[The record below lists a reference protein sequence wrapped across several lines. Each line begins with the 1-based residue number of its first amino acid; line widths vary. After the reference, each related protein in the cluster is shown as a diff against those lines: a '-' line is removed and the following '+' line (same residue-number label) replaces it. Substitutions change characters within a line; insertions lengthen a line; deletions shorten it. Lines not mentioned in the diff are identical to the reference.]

1 MQFTKEYWLNCIDR
15 TKRYIKI
22 FFKWIICSVIIGITC
37 GAVGTAFHYS
47 VEYVTEF
54 RTGHSWIIWLLP
66 FAGLLIIFIYRTCGI
81 KHDKGTN
88 LVIGSI
94 RNPEYKV
101 PFRMAPLIFITTV
114 ITHLFGGSAGREG
127 AALQIGGSLGSSI
140 GKVLK
145 LDDDDKHILTLCG
158 MSAVFAALFGTPVT
172 AAFFSMEVISIG
184 VLYYSALV
192 PCVLSAVISY
202 AITERFNVTPTYFI
216 LNQVP
221 EISLGS
227 GIRVVILAAL
237 TALLSIAFCILMQA
251 CGKFFKSFFKNQY
264 MRIFVG
270 GLVIALL
277 TFIVGSNDYNG
288 AGMNIIE
295 QAIHGEADTF
305 AFLLKMIFTCITIS
319 CGFRGGEIVPSF
331 FIGATFGCTVGGL
344 IGLDPGFGAAVGL
357 VCFFCGVVNCPM
369 ASLVLSIELFGA
381 SGIVLFAIGCAVSYM
396 LSGYYSLYSEQ
407 KIIYSKLRPH
417 YVNLYT
423 NQEVKTGD
431 HGNETEISP
440 DEDSEEAVSDADS

>member
-1 MQFTKEYWLNCIDR
+1 MIFTKEYWLNCIDR
-15 TKRYIKI
+15 TKRYAKTFIK
-22 FFKWIICSVIIGITC
+22 WLICSAIIGITC

-47 VEYVTEF
+47 VEYVTQF
-54 RTGHSWIIWLLP
+54 RSGHSWIIFLLP
-66 FAGLLIIFIYRTCGI
+66 AAGLLIVFLYRAGGI

-94 RNPEYKV
+94 RNPEYNV

-127 AALQIGGSLGSSI
+127 AALQIGGSLGASI
-140 GKVLK
+140 GKLIK
-145 LDDDDKHILTLCG
+145 MDDNDKHIMTLCG

-172 AAFFSMEVISIG
+172 AALFSVEVISIG
-184 VLYYSALV
+184 ILYYSALV
-192 PCVLSAVISY
+192 PCILSATISY
-202 AITERFNVTPTYFI
+202 AITEKFHITPTYFI

-221 EISLGS
+221 EMSLAT
-227 GIRVVILAAL
+227 GIRVIILSVAA
-237 TALLSIAFCILMQA
+237 AVLSILFCMSMQVI
-251 CGKFFKSFFKNQY
+251 GKTFKKYLKNQY
-264 MRIFVG
+264 LRILVG
-270 GLVIALL
+270 GVLLVLL
-277 TFIVGSNDYNG
+277 TLAVRCNDYNG

-295 QAIHGEADTF
+295 QAIHGTAKPEAF
-305 AFLLKMIFTCITIS
+305 ILKLLFTCITIG

-331 FIGATFGCTVGGL
+331 FIGATFGCTLGGW
-344 IGLDPGFGAAVGL
+344 IGQDPGFGAAMGL
-357 VCFFCGVVNCPM
+357 VCLFCGVVNCPL

-381 SGIVLFAIGCAVSYM
+381 SGILLFAIGCSVSYM

-423 NQEVKTGD
+423 NQEVKTND
-431 HGNETEISP
+431 H
-440 DEDSEEAVSDADS
+440 SEAE

>member
-1 MQFTKEYWLNCIDR
+1 MIFTKEYWLNCIDR
-15 TKRYIKI
+15 TKRYAKTFIK
-22 FFKWIICSVIIGITC
+22 WLICSAIIGITC

-47 VEYVTEF
+47 VEYVTQF
-54 RTGHSWIIWLLP
+54 RSGHSWIIFLLP
-66 FAGLLIIFIYRTCGI
+66 AAGLLIVFLYRAGGI

-94 RNPEYKV
+94 RNPEYNV

-127 AALQIGGSLGSSI
+127 AALQIGGSLGASI
-140 GKVLK
+140 GKLIK
-145 LDDDDKHILTLCG
+145 MDDNDKHIMTLCG

-172 AAFFSMEVISIG
+172 VALFSVEVISIG
-184 VLYYSALV
+184 ILYYSALV
-192 PCVLSAVISY
+192 PCILSATISY
-202 AITERFNVTPTYFI
+202 AITEKFHITPTYFI

-221 EISLGS
+221 EMSLAT
-227 GIRVVILAAL
+227 GIRVIILSVAA
-237 TALLSIAFCILMQA
+237 AVLSILFCMSMQVI
-251 CGKFFKSFFKNQY
+251 GKTFKKYLKNQY
-264 MRIFVG
+264 LRILVG
-270 GLVIALL
+270 GVLLVLL
-277 TFIVGSNDYNG
+277 TLAVRCNDYNG

-295 QAIHGEADTF
+295 QAIHGTAKPEAF
-305 AFLLKMIFTCITIS
+305 ILKLLFTCITIG

-331 FIGATFGCTVGGL
+331 FIGATFGCTLGGW
-344 IGLDPGFGAAVGL
+344 IGLDPGFGAAMGL
-357 VCFFCGVVNCPM
+357 VCLFCGVVNCPL

-381 SGIVLFAIGCAVSYM
+381 SGILLFAIGCSVSYM

-423 NQEVKTGD
+423 NQEVKTND
-431 HGNETEISP
+431 H
-440 DEDSEEAVSDADS
+440 SEAE

>member
-1 MQFTKEYWLNCIDR
+1 MIFTKEYWLNCIDR
-15 TKRYIKI
+15 TKRYAKTFIK
-22 FFKWIICSVIIGITC
+22 WLICSAIIGITC

-47 VEYVTEF
+47 VEYVTQF
-54 RTGHSWIIWLLP
+54 RSGHSWIIFLLP
-66 FAGLLIIFIYRTCGI
+66 AAGLLIVFLYRAGGI

-94 RNPEYKV
+94 RNPEYNV

-127 AALQIGGSLGSSI
+127 AALQIGGSLGASS
-140 GKVLK
+140 GKLIK
-145 LDDDDKHILTLCG
+145 MDDNDKHIMTLCG

-172 AAFFSMEVISIG
+172 AALFSVEVISIG
-184 VLYYSALV
+184 ILYYSALV
-192 PCVLSAVISY
+192 PCILSATISY
-202 AITERFNVTPTYFI
+202 AITEKFHITPTYFI

-221 EISLGS
+221 EMSLAT
-227 GIRVVILAAL
+227 GIRVIILSVAA
-237 TALLSIAFCILMQA
+237 AVLSILFCMSMQVI
-251 CGKFFKSFFKNQY
+251 GKTFKKYLKNQY
-264 MRIFVG
+264 LRILVG
-270 GLVIALL
+270 GVLLVLL
-277 TFIVGSNDYNG
+277 TLIVRCNDYNG

-295 QAIHGEADTF
+295 QAIHGTAKPEAF
-305 AFLLKMIFTCITIS
+305 ILKLLFTCITIG

-331 FIGATFGCTVGGL
+331 FIGATFGCTLGGW
-344 IGLDPGFGAAVGL
+344 IGLDPGFGAAMGL
-357 VCFFCGVVNCPM
+357 VCLFCGVVNCPL

-381 SGIVLFAIGCAVSYM
+381 SGILLFAIGCSVSYM

-423 NQEVKTGD
+423 NQEVKTND
-431 HGNETEISP
+431 HI
-440 DEDSEEAVSDADS
+440 EAE

>member
-1 MQFTKEYWLNCIDR
+1 MIFTKEYWLNCIDR
-15 TKRYIKI
+15 TKRYAKTFIK
-22 FFKWIICSVIIGITC
+22 WLICSAIIGISC

-47 VEYVTEF
+47 VEYVTQF
-54 RTGHSWIIWLLP
+54 RSGHRWIISLLP
-66 FAGLLIIFIYRTCGI
+66 AAGLLIVFLYRAGGI

-94 RNPEYKV
+94 RNPEYNV

-127 AALQIGGSLGSSI
+127 AALQIGGSLGASI
-140 GKVLK
+140 GKLIK
-145 LDDDDKHILTLCG
+145 MDDSDKHIMTLCG

-172 AAFFSMEVISIG
+172 AALFSVEVISIG
-184 VLYYSALV
+184 ILYYSALV
-192 PCVLSAVISY
+192 PCILSATISY
-202 AITERFNVTPTYFI
+202 AITEKFHITPTYFI

-221 EISLGS
+221 EMSLAT
-227 GIRVVILAAL
+227 GIRVIILSVAA
-237 TALLSIAFCILMQA
+237 AVLSILFCMSMQVI
-251 CGKFFKSFFKNQY
+251 GKTFKKYLKNQY
-264 MRIFVG
+264 LRILVG
-270 GLVIALL
+270 GVLLVLL
-277 TFIVGSNDYNG
+277 TLAVRCNDYNG

-295 QAIHGEADTF
+295 QAIHGTAKPEAF
-305 AFLLKMIFTCITIS
+305 ILKLLFTCITIG

-331 FIGATFGCTVGGL
+331 FIGATFGCTLGGW
-344 IGLDPGFGAAVGL
+344 IGLDPGFGAAMGL
-357 VCFFCGVVNCPM
+357 VCLFCGVVNCPL

-381 SGIVLFAIGCAVSYM
+381 SGILLFAIGCSVSYM

-423 NQEVKTGD
+423 NQEVKTND
-431 HGNETEISP
+431 H
-440 DEDSEEAVSDADS
+440 SEAE

>member
-1 MQFTKEYWLNCIDR
+1 MIFTKEYWLNCIDR
-15 TKRYIKI
+15 TKRYAKTFIK
-22 FFKWIICSVIIGITC
+22 WLICSAIIGITC

-47 VEYVTEF
+47 VEYVTQF
-54 RTGHSWIIWLLP
+54 RSGHSWIIFLLP
-66 FAGLLIIFIYRTCGI
+66 AAGLLIVFLYRAGGI

-94 RNPEYKV
+94 RNPEYNV

-127 AALQIGGSLGSSI
+127 AALQIGGSLGASI
-140 GKVLK
+140 GKLIK
-145 LDDDDKHILTLCG
+145 MDDNDKHIMTLCG

-172 AAFFSMEVISIG
+172 AALFSVEVISIG
-184 VLYYSALV
+184 ILYYSALV
-192 PCVLSAVISY
+192 PCILSATISY
-202 AITERFNVTPTYFI
+202 AITEKFHITPTYFI

-221 EISLGS
+221 EMSLAT
-227 GIRVVILAAL
+227 GIRVIILSVAA
-237 TALLSIAFCILMQA
+237 AVLSILFCMSMQVI
-251 CGKFFKSFFKNQY
+251 GKTFKKYLKNQY
-264 MRIFVG
+264 LRILVG
-270 GLVIALL
+270 GVLLVPL
-277 TFIVGSNDYNG
+277 TLIVRCNDYNG

-295 QAIHGEADTF
+295 QAIHGTAKPEAF
-305 AFLLKMIFTCITIS
+305 ILKLLFTCITIG

-331 FIGATFGCTVGGL
+331 FIGATFGCTLGGW
-344 IGLDPGFGAAVGL
+344 IGLDPGFGAAMGL
-357 VCFFCGVVNCPM
+357 VCLFCGVVNCPL

-381 SGIVLFAIGCAVSYM
+381 SGILLFAIGCSVSYM

-423 NQEVKTGD
+423 NQEVKTND
-431 HGNETEISP
+431 HI
-440 DEDSEEAVSDADS
+440 EAE

>member
-1 MQFTKEYWLNCIDR
+1 MIFTKEYWLNCIDR
-15 TKRYIKI
+15 TKRYAKTFIK
-22 FFKWIICSVIIGITC
+22 WLICSAIIGITC

-47 VEYVTEF
+47 VEYVTQF
-54 RTGHSWIIWLLP
+54 RSGHNWIIFLLP
-66 FAGLLIIFIYRTCGI
+66 AAGLLIVFLYRAGGI

-94 RNPEYKV
+94 RNPEYNV

-127 AALQIGGSLGSSI
+127 AALQIGGSLGASI
-140 GKVLK
+140 GKLIK
-145 LDDDDKHILTLCG
+145 MDDNDKHIMTLCG

-172 AAFFSMEVISIG
+172 AALFSVEVISIG
-184 VLYYSALV
+184 ILYYSALV
-192 PCVLSAVISY
+192 PCILSATISY
-202 AITERFNVTPTYFI
+202 AITEKFHITPTYFI

-221 EISLGS
+221 EMSLAT
-227 GIRVVILAAL
+227 GIRVIILSVAVAV
-237 TALLSIAFCILMQA
+237 LSILFCMSMQVI
-251 CGKFFKSFFKNQY
+251 GKTFKKYLKNQY
-264 MRIFVG
+264 LRILVG
-270 GLVIALL
+270 GVLLVLL
-277 TFIVGSNDYNG
+277 TLIVRCNDYNG

-295 QAIHGEADTF
+295 QAIHGTAKPEAF
-305 AFLLKMIFTCITIS
+305 ILKLLFTCITIG

-331 FIGATFGCTVGGL
+331 FIGATFGCTLGGW
-344 IGLDPGFGAAVGL
+344 IGLDPGFGAAMGL
-357 VCFFCGVVNCPM
+357 VCLFCGVVNCPL

-381 SGIVLFAIGCAVSYM
+381 SGILLFAIGCSVSYM

-423 NQEVKTGD
+423 NQEVKTND
-431 HGNETEISP
+431 HI
-440 DEDSEEAVSDADS
+440 EAE

>member
-1 MQFTKEYWLNCIDR
+1 MIFTKEYWLNCIDR
-15 TKRYIKI
+15 TKRYAKTFIK
-22 FFKWIICSVIIGITC
+22 WLICSAIIGITC

-47 VEYVTEF
+47 VEYVTQF
-54 RTGHSWIIWLLP
+54 RSGHSWIIFLLP
-66 FAGLLIIFIYRTCGI
+66 AAGLLIVLLYRAGGI

-94 RNPEYKV
+94 RNPEYNV

-127 AALQIGGSLGSSI
+127 AALQIGGSLGASI
-140 GKVLK
+140 GKLIK
-145 LDDDDKHILTLCG
+145 MDDNDKHIMTLCG

-172 AAFFSMEVISIG
+172 AALFSVEVISIG
-184 VLYYSALV
+184 ILYYSALV
-192 PCVLSAVISY
+192 PCILSATISY
-202 AITERFNVTPTYFI
+202 AITEKFHITPTYFI

-221 EISLGS
+221 EMSLAT
-227 GIRVVILAAL
+227 GIRVIILSVAA
-237 TALLSIAFCILMQA
+237 AVLSILFCMSMQVI
-251 CGKFFKSFFKNQY
+251 GKTFKKYLKNQY
-264 MRIFVG
+264 LRILVG
-270 GLVIALL
+270 GVLLVLL
-277 TFIVGSNDYNG
+277 TLAVRCNDYNG

-295 QAIHGEADTF
+295 QAIHGTAKPEAF
-305 AFLLKMIFTCITIS
+305 ILKLLFTCITIG

-331 FIGATFGCTVGGL
+331 FIGATFGCTLGGW
-344 IGLDPGFGAAVGL
+344 IGLDPGFGAAMGL
-357 VCFFCGVVNCPM
+357 VCLFCGVVNCPL

-381 SGIVLFAIGCAVSYM
+381 SGILLFAIGCSVSYM

-423 NQEVKTGD
+423 NQEVKTND
-431 HGNETEISP
+431 H
-440 DEDSEEAVSDADS
+440 SEAE

>member
-1 MQFTKEYWLNCIDR
+1 MIFTKEYWLNCIDR
-15 TKRYIKI
+15 TKRYAKTFIK
-22 FFKWIICSVIIGITC
+22 WLICSAIIGITC

-47 VEYVTEF
+47 VEYVTQF
-54 RTGHSWIIWLLP
+54 RSGHSWIIFLLP
-66 FAGLLIIFIYRTCGI
+66 AAGLLIVFLYRAGGI

-94 RNPEYKV
+94 RNPEYNV

-127 AALQIGGSLGSSI
+127 AALQIGGRLGASI
-140 GKVLK
+140 GKLIK
-145 LDDDDKHILTLCG
+145 MDDNDKHIMTLCG

-172 AAFFSMEVISIG
+172 AALFSVEVISIG
-184 VLYYSALV
+184 ILYYSALV
-192 PCVLSAVISY
+192 PCILSATISY
-202 AITERFNVTPTYFI
+202 AITEKFHITPTYFI

-221 EISLGS
+221 EMSLAT
-227 GIRVVILAAL
+227 GIRVIILSVAA
-237 TALLSIAFCILMQA
+237 AVLSILFCMSMQVI
-251 CGKFFKSFFKNQY
+251 GKTFKKYLKNQY
-264 MRIFVG
+264 LRILVG
-270 GLVIALL
+270 GVLLVLL
-277 TFIVGSNDYNG
+277 TLAVRCNDYNG

-295 QAIHGEADTF
+295 QAIHGTAKPEAF
-305 AFLLKMIFTCITIS
+305 ILKLLFTCITIG

-331 FIGATFGCTVGGL
+331 FIGATFGCTLGGW
-344 IGLDPGFGAAVGL
+344 IGLDPGFGAAMGL
-357 VCFFCGVVNCPM
+357 VCLFCGVVNCPL

-381 SGIVLFAIGCAVSYM
+381 SGILLFAIGCSVSYM

-423 NQEVKTGD
+423 NQEVKTND
-431 HGNETEISP
+431 H
-440 DEDSEEAVSDADS
+440 SEAE

>member
-1 MQFTKEYWLNCIDR
+1 MIFTKEYWLNCIDR
-15 TKRYIKI
+15 TKRYAKTFIK
-22 FFKWIICSVIIGITC
+22 WLICSAIIGITC

-47 VEYVTEF
+47 VEYVTQF
-54 RTGHSWIIWLLP
+54 RSGHSWIIFLLP
-66 FAGLLIIFIYRTCGI
+66 AAGLLIVFLYRAGGI

-94 RNPEYKV
+94 RNPEYNV

-127 AALQIGGSLGSSI
+127 AALQIGGSLGASI
-140 GKVLK
+140 GKLIK
-145 LDDDDKHILTLCG
+145 MDDSDKHIMTLCG

-172 AAFFSMEVISIG
+172 AALFSVEVISIG
-184 VLYYSALV
+184 ILYYSALV
-192 PCVLSAVISY
+192 PCILSATISY
-202 AITERFNVTPTYFI
+202 AITEKFHITPTYFI

-221 EISLGS
+221 EMSLAT
-227 GIRVVILAAL
+227 GIRVIILSVAA
-237 TALLSIAFCILMQA
+237 AVLSILFCMSMQVI
-251 CGKFFKSFFKNQY
+251 GKTFKKYLKNQY
-264 MRIFVG
+264 LRILVG
-270 GLVIALL
+270 GVLLVLL
-277 TFIVGSNDYNG
+277 TLAVRCNDYNG

-295 QAIHGEADTF
+295 QAIHGTAKPEAF
-305 AFLLKMIFTCITIS
+305 ILKLLFTCITIG

-331 FIGATFGCTVGGL
+331 FIGATFGCTLGSW
-344 IGLDPGFGAAVGL
+344 IGLDPGFGAAMGL
-357 VCFFCGVVNCPM
+357 VCLFCGVVNCPL

-381 SGIVLFAIGCAVSYM
+381 SGILLFAIGCSVSYM

-423 NQEVKTGD
+423 NQEVKT
-431 HGNETEISP
+431 NEH
-440 DEDSEEAVSDADS
+440 SEAE

>member
-1 MQFTKEYWLNCIDR
+1 MIFTKEYWLNCIDR
-15 TKRYIKI
+15 TKRYAKTFIK
-22 FFKWIICSVIIGITC
+22 WLICSAIIGITC

-47 VEYVTEF
+47 VEYVTQF
-54 RTGHSWIIWLLP
+54 RSGHSWIIFLLP
-66 FAGLLIIFIYRTCGI
+66 AAGLLIVFLYRTGGI

-94 RNPEYKV
+94 RNPEYNV

-127 AALQIGGSLGSSI
+127 AALQIGGSLGASI
-140 GKVLK
+140 GKLIK
-145 LDDDDKHILTLCG
+145 MDDNDKHIMTLCG

-172 AAFFSMEVISIG
+172 AALFSVEVISIG
-184 VLYYSALV
+184 ILYYSALV
-192 PCVLSAVISY
+192 PCILSATISY
-202 AITERFNVTPTYFI
+202 AITEKFHITPTYFI

-221 EISLGS
+221 EMSLAT
-227 GIRVVILAAL
+227 GIRVIILSVAA
-237 TALLSIAFCILMQA
+237 AVLSILFCMSMQVI
-251 CGKFFKSFFKNQY
+251 GKTFKKYLKNQY
-264 MRIFVG
+264 LRILVG
-270 GLVIALL
+270 GVLLVLL
-277 TFIVGSNDYNG
+277 TLAVRCNDYNG

-295 QAIHGEADTF
+295 QAIHGTAKPEAF
-305 AFLLKMIFTCITIS
+305 ILKLLFTCITIG

-331 FIGATFGCTVGGL
+331 FIGATFGCTLGGW
-344 IGLDPGFGAAVGL
+344 IGLDPGFGAAMGL
-357 VCFFCGVVNCPM
+357 VCLFCGVVNCPL

-381 SGIVLFAIGCAVSYM
+381 SGILLFAIGCSVSYM

-423 NQEVKTGD
+423 NQEVKTND
-431 HGNETEISP
+431 H
-440 DEDSEEAVSDADS
+440 SEAE

>member
-1 MQFTKEYWLNCIDR
+1 MIFTKEYWLNCIDR
-15 TKRYIKI
+15 TKRYAKTFIK
-22 FFKWIICSVIIGITC
+22 WLICSAIIGITC

-47 VEYVTEF
+47 VEYVTQF
-54 RTGHSWIIWLLP
+54 RSGHSWIIFLLP
-66 FAGLLIIFIYRTCGI
+66 AAGLLIVFLYRAGGI

-94 RNPEYKV
+94 RNPEYNV

-127 AALQIGGSLGSSI
+127 AALQIGGSLGASI
-140 GKVLK
+140 GKLIK
-145 LDDDDKHILTLCG
+145 MDDNDKHIMTLCG

-172 AAFFSMEVISIG
+172 AALFSVEVISIG
-184 VLYYSALV
+184 ILHYSALV
-192 PCVLSAVISY
+192 PCILSATISY
-202 AITERFNVTPTYFI
+202 AITEKFHITPTYFI

-221 EISLGS
+221 EMSLAT
-227 GIRVVILAAL
+227 GIRVIILSVAA
-237 TALLSIAFCILMQA
+237 AVLSILFCMSMQVI
-251 CGKFFKSFFKNQY
+251 GKTFKKYLKNQY
-264 MRIFVG
+264 LRILVG
-270 GLVIALL
+270 GVLLVLL
-277 TFIVGSNDYNG
+277 TLAVRCNDYNG

-295 QAIHGEADTF
+295 QAIHGTAKPEAF
-305 AFLLKMIFTCITIS
+305 ILKLLFTCITIG

-331 FIGATFGCTVGGL
+331 FIGATFGCTLGGW
-344 IGLDPGFGAAVGL
+344 IGLDPGFGAAMGL
-357 VCFFCGVVNCPM
+357 VCLFCGVVNCPL

-381 SGIVLFAIGCAVSYM
+381 SGILLFAIGCSVSYM

-423 NQEVKTGD
+423 NQEVKTND
-431 HGNETEISP
+431 H
-440 DEDSEEAVSDADS
+440 SEAE

>member
-1 MQFTKEYWLNCIDR
+1 MIFTKEYWLNCIDR
-15 TKRYIKI
+15 TKRYAKTFIK
-22 FFKWIICSVIIGITC
+22 WLICSAIIGITC

-47 VEYVTEF
+47 VEYVTQF
-54 RTGHSWIIWLLP
+54 RSGHSWIIFLLP
-66 FAGLLIIFIYRTCGI
+66 AAGLLIVFLYRAGGI

-94 RNPEYKV
+94 RNPEYNV

-127 AALQIGGSLGSSI
+127 AALQIGGSLGASI
-140 GKVLK
+140 GKLIK
-145 LDDDDKHILTLCG
+145 MDDNDKHIMTLCG

-172 AAFFSMEVISIG
+172 AALFSVEVISIG
-184 VLYYSALV
+184 ILYYSALV
-192 PCVLSAVISY
+192 PCILSATISY
-202 AITERFNVTPTYFI
+202 AIPEKFHITPTYFI

-221 EISLGS
+221 EMSLAT
-227 GIRVVILAAL
+227 GIRVIILSVAA
-237 TALLSIAFCILMQA
+237 AVLSILFCMSMQVI
-251 CGKFFKSFFKNQY
+251 GKTFKKYLKNQY
-264 MRIFVG
+264 LRILVG
-270 GLVIALL
+270 GVLLVLL
-277 TFIVGSNDYNG
+277 TLAVRCNDYNG

-295 QAIHGEADTF
+295 QAIHGTAKPEAF
-305 AFLLKMIFTCITIS
+305 ILKLLFTCITIG

-331 FIGATFGCTVGGL
+331 FIGATFGCTLGGW
-344 IGLDPGFGAAVGL
+344 IGLDPGFGAAMGL
-357 VCFFCGVVNCPM
+357 VCLFCGVVNCPL

-381 SGIVLFAIGCAVSYM
+381 SGILLFAIGCSVSYM

-423 NQEVKTGD
+423 NQEVKTND
-431 HGNETEISP
+431 H
-440 DEDSEEAVSDADS
+440 SEAE

>member
-1 MQFTKEYWLNCIDR
+1 MIFTKEYWLNCIDR
-15 TKRYIKI
+15 TKRYAKTFIK
-22 FFKWIICSVIIGITC
+22 WLICSAIIGITC

-47 VEYVTEF
+47 VEYVTQF
-54 RTGHSWIIWLLP
+54 RSGHSWIIFLLP
-66 FAGLLIIFIYRTCGI
+66 AAGLLIVFLYRAGGI

-94 RNPEYKV
+94 RNPEYNV

-127 AALQIGGSLGSSI
+127 AALQIGGSLGASI
-140 GKVLK
+140 GKLIK
-145 LDDDDKHILTLCG
+145 MDDNDKHIMTLCG

-172 AAFFSMEVISIG
+172 AALFSVEVISIG
-184 VLYYSALV
+184 ILYYSALV
-192 PCVLSAVISY
+192 PCILSATISY
-202 AITERFNVTPTYFI
+202 AITEKFHITPTYFI

-221 EISLGS
+221 EMSLAT
-227 GIRVVILAAL
+227 GIRVIILSVAA
-237 TALLSIAFCILMQA
+237 AVLSILFCMSMQVI
-251 CGKFFKSFFKNQY
+251 GKTFKKYLKNQY
-264 MRIFVG
+264 LRILVG
-270 GLVIALL
+270 GVLLVLL
-277 TFIVGSNDYNG
+277 TLAVRCNDYNG

-295 QAIHGEADTF
+295 QAIHGTAKPEAF
-305 AFLLKMIFTCITIS
+305 ILKLLFTCITIG

-331 FIGATFGCTVGGL
+331 FIGATFGCTLGGW
-344 IGLDPGFGAAVGL
+344 IGLDPGFGAAMGL
-357 VCFFCGVVNCPM
+357 VCLFCGVVNCPL

-381 SGIVLFAIGCAVSYM
+381 SGILLFAIGCSVSYM

-423 NQEVKTGD
+423 NQEVKTND
-431 HGNETEISP
+431 H
-440 DEDSEEAVSDADS
+440 SEAE

>member
-1 MQFTKEYWLNCIDR
+1 MIFTKEYWLNCIDR
-15 TKRYIKI
+15 TKRYAKTFIK
-22 FFKWIICSVIIGITC
+22 WLICSAIIGISC

-47 VEYVTEF
+47 VEYVTQF
-54 RTGHSWIIWLLP
+54 RSWHRWIIFLLP
-66 FAGLLIIFIYRTCGI
+66 AAGLLIVFLYRAGGI

-94 RNPEYKV
+94 RNPEYNV

-127 AALQIGGSLGSSI
+127 AALQIGGSLGASI
-140 GKVLK
+140 GKLIK
-145 LDDDDKHILTLCG
+145 MDDSDKHIMTLCG

-172 AAFFSMEVISIG
+172 AALFSVEVISIG
-184 VLYYSALV
+184 ILYYSALV
-192 PCVLSAVISY
+192 PCILSATISY
-202 AITERFNVTPTYFI
+202 AITEKFHITPTYFI

-221 EISLGS
+221 EMSLAT
-227 GIRVVILAAL
+227 GIRGIILSVAA
-237 TALLSIAFCILMQA
+237 AVLSILFCMSMQVI
-251 CGKFFKSFFKNQY
+251 GKTFKKYLKNQY
-264 MRIFVG
+264 LRILVG
-270 GLVIALL
+270 GVLLVLL
-277 TFIVGSNDYNG
+277 TLAVRCNDYNG

-295 QAIHGEADTF
+295 QAIHGTAKPEAF
-305 AFLLKMIFTCITIS
+305 ILKLLFTCITIG

-331 FIGATFGCTVGGL
+331 FIGATFGCTLGGW
-344 IGLDPGFGAAVGL
+344 IGLDPGFGAAMGL
-357 VCFFCGVVNCPM
+357 VCLFCGVVNCPL

-381 SGIVLFAIGCAVSYM
+381 SGILLFAIGCSVSYM

-423 NQEVKTGD
+423 NQEVKTND
-431 HGNETEISP
+431 H
-440 DEDSEEAVSDADS
+440 SEAE

>member
-1 MQFTKEYWLNCIDR
+1 MIFTKEYWLNCIDR
-15 TKRYIKI
+15 TKRYAKTFIK
-22 FFKWIICSVIIGITC
+22 WLICSAIIGITC

-47 VEYVTEF
+47 VEYVTQF
-54 RTGHSWIIWLLP
+54 RSGHSWIIFLLP
-66 FAGLLIIFIYRTCGI
+66 AAGLLIVFLYRAGGI

-94 RNPEYKV
+94 RNPEYNV

-127 AALQIGGSLGSSI
+127 AALQIGGSLGASI
-140 GKVLK
+140 GKLIK
-145 LDDDDKHILTLCG
+145 MDDNDKHIMTLCG

-172 AAFFSMEVISIG
+172 AALFSVEVISIG
-184 VLYYSALV
+184 ILYYSALV
-192 PCVLSAVISY
+192 PCILSATISY
-202 AITERFNVTPTYFI
+202 AITEKFHITPTYVI

-221 EISLGS
+221 EMSLAT
-227 GIRVVILAAL
+227 GIRVIILSVAA
-237 TALLSIAFCILMQA
+237 AVLSILFCMSMQVI
-251 CGKFFKSFFKNQY
+251 GKTFKKYLKNQY
-264 MRIFVG
+264 LRILVG
-270 GLVIALL
+270 GVLLVLL
-277 TFIVGSNDYNG
+277 TLAVRCNDYNG

-295 QAIHGEADTF
+295 QAIHGTAKPEAF
-305 AFLLKMIFTCITIS
+305 ILKLLFTCITIG

-331 FIGATFGCTVGGL
+331 FIGATFGCTLGGW
-344 IGLDPGFGAAVGL
+344 IGLDPGFGAAMGL
-357 VCFFCGVVNCPM
+357 VCLFCGVVNCPL

-381 SGIVLFAIGCAVSYM
+381 SGILLFAIGCSVSYM

-423 NQEVKTGD
+423 NQEVKTND
-431 HGNETEISP
+431 H
-440 DEDSEEAVSDADS
+440 SEAE